1 MANITRIKAQDTR
14 KKHDSSDVA
23 EAEVVAKVKAADQA
37 TKAKVEQPAAKAQAE
52 KVKTKAPTSAKTEV
66 KKADKGAAKTKKAKK
81 AKRGPLH
88 TLTKPFRAVGRYFR
102 DSWRELRQV
111 RWPSRKAAW
120 KMTLAV
126 LVYCAIFI
134 VLIMGLDLLFT
145 ELFGWILG

>member
-23 EAEVVAKVKAADQA
+23 EAEVVTKVKAADQA
-37 TKAKVEQPAAKAQAE
+37 TKAKVEQPATKVKAAKAKAG
-52 KVKTKAPTSAKTEV
+52 APTSAKAEAKRT
-66 KKADKGAAKTKKAKK
+66 KKTAAKAKQV
-81 AKRGPLH
+81 KRGPLY

>member
-14 KKHDSSDVA
+14 KKHDPSTVA
-23 EAEVVAKVKAADQA
+23 EAEVVTKVKAADQA
-37 TKAKVEQPAAKAQAE
+37 TKAKVELPAAKAKAE
-52 KVKTKAPTSAKTEV
+52 KVKTKAPTSAKTEG
-66 KKADKGAAKTKKAKK
+66 KKTKKTATKAKK
-81 AKRGPLH
+81 VKHGPLH